1 MIIEGFLIG
10 VITTASLTAGTFFL
24 KFWRKTRDP
33 LFLSFGAAFL
43 IEGLTRLVTLG
54 FAHPN
59 EGRPW
64 VYVIRLFASLLI
76 LTAIVRKNYGRGR

>member
-10 VITTASLTAGTFFL
+10 VIATASLTAGTFFL

-33 LFLSFGAAFL
+33 LFLSFGAAFC
-43 IEGLTRLVTLG
+43 IEGLTRIATLG

-64 VYVIRLFASLLI
+64 IYAIRMFASLLI
-76 LTAIVRKNYGRGR
+76 LAAIVRKNYGRGR